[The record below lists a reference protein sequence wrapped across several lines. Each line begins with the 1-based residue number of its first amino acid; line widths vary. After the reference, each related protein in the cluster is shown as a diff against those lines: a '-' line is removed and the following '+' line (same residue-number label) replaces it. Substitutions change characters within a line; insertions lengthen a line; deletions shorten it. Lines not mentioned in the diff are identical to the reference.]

1 MRVNEIFTSID
12 GEGLTAGELAT
23 FIRFTGCNL
32 RCEWCDTKY
41 SFDNG
46 IEMPIDEILTC
57 VPENVPNVTLTGG
70 EPLLQGDI
78 DMLIGRLLD
87 EGHKVNIETNG
98 AVYIGNLI
106 HIEEVLITMDYKLP
120 SSKMES
126 KMITENIGILKPN
139 DVLKFVVGSDE
150 DLARM
155 KEVIQQE
162 QPKCYIYISSVF
174 SKIEPAH
181 IIEWM
186 KHNADF
192 LKPYKVR
199 FQLQLH
205 KFIWNPNK
213 RGV

>member
-1 MRVNEIFTSID
+1 MKVNEIFTSID

-46 IEMPIDEILTC
+46 VEMPIEEIMTC
-57 VPENVPNVTLTGG
+57 VPDNISDVTLTGG
-70 EPLLQGDI
+70 EPLLQADI
-78 DMLIGRLLD
+78 DKLISELLNR
-87 EGHKVNIETNG
+87 GHKVNIETNG
-98 AVYIGNLI
+98 AVDISNLPYGND
-106 HIEEVLITMDYKLP
+106 VLITMDYKLP

-126 KMITENIGILKPN
+126 KMMAGNIVWLKHT

-150 DLARM
+150 DLGRM
-155 KEVIQQE
+155 KEVINE
-162 QPKCYIYISSVF
+162 HKPACYIYISSVF

-181 IIEWM
+181 IVEWM